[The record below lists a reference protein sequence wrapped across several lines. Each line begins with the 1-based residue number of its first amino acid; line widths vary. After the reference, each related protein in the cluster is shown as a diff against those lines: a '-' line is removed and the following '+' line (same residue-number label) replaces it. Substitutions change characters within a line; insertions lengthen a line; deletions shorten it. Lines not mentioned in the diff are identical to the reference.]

1 MTIRVGIVNDLAIAA
16 EVLCKIV
23 QRDPGMTVLWLARD
37 GHEAI
42 ARCATALPD
51 IVLMDLIMPQLNG
64 VEATRQIM
72 RATPCPILVVT
83 ATVAGNIT
91 MVYDAMGAGAMDV
104 TTTPVIGDQRALD
117 SGQVLRR
124 KIHTLCS
131 SVRAALPRS
140 DNGPAATAKRPG
152 APAPSGR
159 VPPVLAVGASTGG
172 PGALATILG
181 ALPPDFPAAVVVVQ
195 HIDDAFVAGL
205 ADWLGSS
212 TRLPVALAGHGQR
225 LRPGQVLVA
234 DAGAHLTLGP
244 AGFLHQVHA
253 PADALHRPSV
263 DVFFAS
269 LAQHGPAGSAAL
281 LLTGMGCDGAAGL
294 LAVRKAGFPTFVQD
308 QASAV
313 VYGMPG
319 AALALGAA
327 AGVLPLDHIA
337 AHFIA
342 LFKPSPTP
350 CSQ

>member
-23 QRDPGMTVLWLARD
+23 QGDPGMTVLWLARD

-159 VPPVLAVGASTGG
+159 VPQDCRLVLICQFMILLNMPSAPVLSIPRCKGLGLRCAPTMALASTLVEGRAG
-172 PGALATILG
+172 PSSWPQNMSPIALLSAQS
-181 ALPPDFPAAVVVVQ
+181 D
-195 HIDDAFVAGL
+195 
-205 ADWLGSS
+205 
-212 TRLPVALAGHGQR
+212 LAGISVSLSVSCSKWMPPKR
-225 LRPGQVLVA
+225 ELLRACRV
-234 DAGAHLTLGP
+234 
-244 AGFLHQVHA
+244 
-253 PADALHRPSV
+253 
-263 DVFFAS
+263 
-269 LAQHGPAGSAAL
+269 
-281 LLTGMGCDGAAGL
+281 
-294 LAVRKAGFPTFVQD
+294 
-308 QASAV
+308 
-313 VYGMPG
+313 
-319 AALALGAA
+319 
-327 AGVLPLDHIA
+327 
-337 AHFIA
+337 
-342 LFKPSPTP
+342 
-350 CSQ
+350 